1 MQLGR
6 ASFQIRMLG
15 VAVILTNGSIR
26 NLEQPDPKAAVAIKH
41 GRVVAAGTRDECR
54 AAAPGAREI
63 DLGKRC
69 LTAGLNDAHVHLY
82 QLARSRAM
90 LDASALD
97 LEGLLLALGERQPVN
112 GWVQAY
118 GVDLGLLGAGRP
130 GALAGLDQATGGIPT
145 VIQAHD
151 HHGAWLNSAA
161 LRAAGIDEAT
171 PDPPGGKIER
181 DSAGQLTGV
190 LVEHAREPLNRVLP
204 GVGDPRGILL
214 EAISH
219 LHSLGI
225 TGVHTMSAEPPDAL
239 HGLTALAREDRLR
252 LRVWSTI
259 PGQAADAAIA
269 AGIAGGLGDQWL
281 TIGGVKVFSDGALG
295 SRTAWM
301 LEPYEGEPANT
312 GIALAE
318 PEQLAASMR
327 RWAAVGLVTA
337 VHAIGDAANRAVIE
351 AVERAG
357 RPRVRIEHVQ
367 CLHADDLPRLAASG
381 AIASIQP
388 CHLIHDSRVVGERWG
403 ERVQA
408 SYRYRSLIEAGV
420 KVALG
425 TDVPVES
432 ADPISNLRAA
442 VTRIGANGLA
452 VNPAEAVSARQA
464 LTDYTWGSA
473 QARGAGAW
481 LGRIAPGYAA
491 DLTLWATDPVVVAPQ
506 EWRIEGA
513 MVGGQWVW
521 GPLMGT

>member
-181 DSAGQLTGV
+181 DSAGRLTGV

-403 ERVQA
+403 ARVQA